1 MASSNSPATSPQ
13 WTVIGVNPGIDV
25 ENGNPIKGNTVNF
38 RTAAGNR
45 GSVFVPDTIANLDAA
60 KDIIAARVTHVDG
73 LASLSG

>member
-1 MASSNSPATSPQ
+1 MAPSNPPAQSPQ
-13 WTVIGVNPGIDV
+13 WTVIGVNPTTDV
-25 ENGNPIKGNTVNF
+25 ENGNPVKGNTVNF

-60 KDIIAARVTHVDG
+60 RDIIAARVAHVDG